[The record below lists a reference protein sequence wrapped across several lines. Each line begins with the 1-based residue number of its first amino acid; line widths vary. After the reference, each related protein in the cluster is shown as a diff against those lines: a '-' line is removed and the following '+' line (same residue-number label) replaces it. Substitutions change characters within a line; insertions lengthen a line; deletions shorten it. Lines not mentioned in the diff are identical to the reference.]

1 MPDTA
6 VRNEITID
14 LVLDGD
20 QESALIGLNLAE
32 GISGF
37 GDDKDAA
44 LRSLAKDIIEH
55 PNPSKFMRQVPV
67 GGSPNLGLATTEQ
80 LLDELRARAAINGTL
95 HYRTVDLD
103 KDSGGVAEQPQEIR
117 VNKATSLLE
126 DVQEAFMGGSPPDYV
141 LFGEKDITDDE
152 IAALRKNGHVVVL
165 RENYVGGGIVTL
177 INPGTQC
184 RDVKKYSPVQN
195 GVERVV
201 SVWRPGHSGPR
212 WII

>member
-14 LVLDGD
+14 LSLDGN

-44 LRSLAKDIIEH
+44 LRNLAKGIIEH

-67 GGSPNLGLATTEQ
+67 EGSPNLGLATTGQ

-103 KDSGGVAEQPQEIR
+103 Q
-117 VNKATSLLE
+117 
-126 DVQEAFMGGSPPDYV
+126 
-141 LFGEKDITDDE
+141 
-152 IAALRKNGHVVVL
+152 
-165 RENYVGGGIVTL
+165 
-177 INPGTQC
+177 
-184 RDVKKYSPVQN
+184 
-195 GVERVV
+195 
-201 SVWRPGHSGPR
+201 
-212 WII
+212 